1 MKFPIYAMTVL
12 LLILSILIAKGIL
25 WIVRLK
31 TSDFDNLPKFLQDK
45 ELNLSNDEVV
55 DMRLQLYAMQAY
67 RDALGRRCFRQGV
80 GISDFE
86 EYNRA
91 H

>member
-1 MKFPIYAMTVL
+1 MENYQKRMQNEYEELNDKTMKLESFFFNH
-12 LLILSILIAKGIL
+12 K
-25 WIVRLK
+25 
-31 TSDFDNLPKFLQDK
+31 DK

-80 GISDFE
+80 GISDFKK
-86 EYNRA
+86 YN
-91 H
+91 HYH

>member
-1 MKFPIYAMTVL
+1 MEDFQKRMQNEYEELNDKTMKLESFFFNH
-12 LLILSILIAKGIL
+12 K
-25 WIVRLK
+25 
-31 TSDFDNLPKFLQDK
+31 DK

-67 RDALGRRCFRQGV
+67 RDALGRRCFRRGV

-86 EYNRA
+86 KYCRT

>member
-86 EYNRA
+86 KYNRA